1 MNKKKLVII
10 GCIVLAIVI
19 GAVIGYNAW
28 REAKDRAYVRDM
40 CEKIYHAVIDG
51 SAELGISDIEVT
63 RVGRTVDNRGEAV
76 GWYTVCV
83 NSEMFGKLTDEEKL
97 KYFSWLDYE
106 ADRSI
111 SHYISCRDDKLGGLR
126 ITADGHEYFYHS
138 DIGTYTLYK
147 DNELAYENQWGNLD
161 WFREEGNTFLEDFMN
176 GNVQPLEPSG
186 NCYICGKSATN
197 VFQGTNYCHEDYAN
211 AVMWAFE
218 KVADKQD

>member
-1 MNKKKLVII
+1 MNKKKLIIVGCLILVIAI
-10 GCIVLAIVI
+10 GSL
-19 GAVIGYNAW
+19 IGYKAW
-28 REAKDRAYVRDM
+28 NKAKDRAYVRDM

-63 RVGRTVDNRGEAV
+63 KVERTVDNRGEAV

-83 NSEMFGKLTDEEKL
+83 NSEMFGDLTDEGKL

-111 SHYISCRDDKLGGLR
+111 SRYISCRDDKLGGLR

-138 DIGTYTLYK
+138 DVGTYTLYK

-161 WFREEGNTFLEDFMN
+161 WFREEGNTFLEDFMS

-197 VFQGTNYCHEDYAN
+197 VFQGTNYCYEDYAN

-218 KVADKQD
+218 NVADKQD

>member
-10 GCIVLAIVI
+10 GCVVLAVVI
-19 GAVIGYNAW
+19 GSVIGYNAW
-28 REAKDRAYVRDM
+28 REAKERAYVRGM
-40 CEKIYHAVIDG
+40 CEKIYYAVIDG

-63 RVGRTVDNRGEAV
+63 RVGRTVDNKGETV

-83 NSEMFGKLTDEEKL
+83 NSEMFGELTDEEKL

-111 SHYISCRDDKLGGLR
+111 SRYISCRDDKLGGLR
-126 ITADGHEYFYHS
+126 ITSDGHEYFYHS

-161 WFREEGNTFLEDFMN
+161 WYREEGNTFLENFMK
-176 GNVQPLEPSG
+176 GNVQAQEPTG
-186 NCYICGKSATN
+186 KCAICGKTATN
-197 VFQGTNYCHEDYAN
+197 VFQGTNYCREDYAN
-211 AVMWAFE
+211 AVIWAFE
-218 KVADKQD
+218 NVANKDD